1 MARRGPKGTW
11 QVILLLIAAAVLWI
25 VEQQHDR
32 PADRPRTSSGPASP
46 GRESP
51 PASRPALAGGYE
63 VFTGCRLEDHRQND
77 GDSFRVRLPDGRVE
91 QFRLYYVDAPESD
104 FRSYASGQSNHQR
117 IAEQA
122 EDLGISDQEAV
133 EIGKRAKQRARDLLV
148 RGPFTVHTTWDDPFG
163 DRRYHA
169 FIQPSDG
176 PWLHETLVREGLVRI
191 HTKPADLPDGTP
203 VKQRLRELREL
214 EAAAKRARHGAWG
227 PARTKSFRKD

>member
-11 QVILLLIAAAVLWI
+11 QVVLLLIAAAALWI
-25 VEQQHDR
+25 VEQQRDR
-32 PADRPRTSSGPASP
+32 PSDRPRTSSGPASP
-46 GRESP
+46 GPEKP
-51 PASRPALAGGYE
+51 PASRSASAGGYE
-63 VFTGCRLEDHRQND
+63 FFTGCRLEDHRQND

-104 FRSYASGQSNHQR
+104 FRSYASGQNNHQR

-122 EDLGISDQEAV
+122 EDFGISDKEAV
-133 EIGKRAKQRARDLLV
+133 EIGKRAKQRTRDLLV
-148 RGPFTVHTTWDDPFG
+148 RGPFTVHTSWDDPFG

-169 FIQPSDG
+169 FIQPLGG
-176 PWLHETLVREGLVRI
+176 PWLHEILVREGLVRI

-214 EAAAKRARHGAWG
+214 EAAAKRAR
-227 PARTKSFRKD
+227 